1 MWPKWAFCLQR
12 RQMPVHFWGQC
23 FPGMPLRTPGGFA
36 EQTDSLDSCK
46 SLAFMP
52 VRHRGL
58 CCWLVISLPGGF
70 YSYFRDTWRF
80 CVTWFPKRPAACCC
94 FCSFLLL
101 GCVSFLSFFLFL
113 NVIFIEADTS
123 TPRKKYNC
131 EMELQMYVSVV
142 LLDSEPLLVIL
153 HISRC
158 LHV

>member
-46 SLAFMP
+46 SLALMP
-52 VRHRGL
+52 VRHRRSL
-58 CCWLVISLPGGF
+58 LLVG
-70 YSYFRDTWRF
+70 YFLTRR
-80 CVTWFPKRPAACCC
+80 
-94 FCSFLLL
+94 FLLIFQRHL
-101 GCVSFLSFFLFL
+101 RVLCDLVSQETSCLLLLLLFPAPWLRLFSFFLFF